1 MPAGRWAMAQTQV
14 GARVSAMRGFNRF
27 YTKKIGVL
35 HEGFLDSPFTL
46 AEGRVL
52 YELAHH
58 KDATATAIGRELGLD
73 NGYLSRIL
81 QKFRRQRLVG
91 HEPSRTDGRQR
102 LLSLTDR
109 GRRAIATLN
118 TRSDAEIGRV
128 LGALSTHQQRRIL
141 DAMRTIEEL
150 LQPAKEQCVP
160 YVLRPPQPG
169 DMGWVVQRHGAL
181 YAQEYG
187 WTTRFEALV
196 ARIVARFVEHENPA
210 RERCWIAERDGE
222 PVGSVFLVERSKTV
236 AQLRLLLVE
245 PSARGLGIG
254 TRLVQECDRFARQ
267 AGYRK
272 IRLWTQSML
281 APARRVYEREG
292 YRLVSEEP
300 HHSFGHDLVGEI
312 WEKKLHATD
321 GSTARVSSSRT
332 PRTARSRRGH

>member
-1 MPAGRWAMAQTQV
+1 MAQTHV
-14 GARVSAMRGFNRF
+14 GSRVSAMRGFNRF
-27 YTKKIGVL
+27 YTTQIGVL

-52 YELAHH
+52 YELAHRA
-58 KDATATAIGRELGLD
+58 DATATAIGRELGLD

-81 QKFRRQRLVG
+81 QKFRRQRLVV
-91 HEPSRTDGRQR
+91 HEPSRKDARQR
-102 LLSLTDR
+102 LLSLTNR

-118 TRSDAEIGRV
+118 SRSDAEIGRV
-128 LGALSTHQQRRIL
+128 LGGLSLQEQRRL
-141 DAMRTIEEL
+141 LEAMRTIEDL
-150 LQPAKEQCVP
+150 LRPSKDRRVP
-160 YVLRPPQPG
+160 YVLRPPQAG

-181 YAQEYG
+181 YTQEYG
-187 WTTRFEALV
+187 WTPQFEALV
-196 ARIVARFVEHENPA
+196 ARIVARFIEHENPK
-210 RERCWIAERDGE
+210 RERCWIAERDSE
-222 PVGSVFLVERSKTV
+222 PVGSVFLVEKSKSV

-254 TRLVQECDRFARQ
+254 TRLVQECERFARQ

-281 APARRVYEREG
+281 TPARRVYERAG

-312 WEKKLHATD
+312 WDKKLT
-321 GSTARVSSSRT
+321 
-332 PRTARSRRGH
+332 